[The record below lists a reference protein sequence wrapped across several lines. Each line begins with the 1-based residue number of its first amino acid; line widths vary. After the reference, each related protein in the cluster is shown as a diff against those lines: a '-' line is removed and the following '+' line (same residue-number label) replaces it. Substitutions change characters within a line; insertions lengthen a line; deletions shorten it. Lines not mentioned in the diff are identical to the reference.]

1 MKMATLQHTQDQGS
15 TQKAPGPRR
24 LQGSTSCAPHGNL
37 LLVLLPPLLSS
48 VLAELLAAESYTC
61 QLVLP
66 IKASAES
73 EEHPW
78 VDLQSQWN
86 TCSVMNCPKVVARVK
101 DTLRVHLQTM
111 GPADTR

>member
-1 MKMATLQHTQDQGS
+1 MKMSTLEHTQDQGS
-15 TQKAPGPRR
+15 TQKAPRLRR

-86 TCSVMNCPKVVARVK
+86 TCRRHGLPQSGGEGEGHTQGAPADN
-101 DTLRVHLQTM
+101 